1 MLSVSRP
8 PWGTTSLHWT
18 LSLGYRPVSVQQRC
32 CSGWLIQT
40 HFFGIG
46 YRKIWNT
53 KTHGFWLI
61 YFEIDVVR
69 KFFFDVSERNAGQ
82 YSQACSKSVSKG
94 PLMFHDFPCSLS
106 SAGWSS
112 WVNIPIIRAFLT
124 ARLGLRLNADQA
136 NKYWYNHHTQ
146 YAVNACTSATD
157 CSATV
162 APNMC
167 GVGVTGSPR
176 VDQMGKSIPLC
187 HVTIQCSNVWMWTS
201 SIPKMQGSITI
212 FPVTMQFWGVVWACH
227 IRHLCKVWDSSNFSN
242 NTGCWS
248 SAFFRRMH

>member
-1 MLSVSRP
+1 MLSVSHPRHHEAP
-8 PWGTTSLHWT
+8 ACTGLWA
-18 LSLGYRPVSVQQRC
+18 LGLDRFRCNKDAVQV
-32 CSGWLIQT
+32 GWHRHKI
-40 HFFGIG
+40 GIG
-46 YRKIWNT
+46 YSKIWNT

-61 YFEIDVVR
+61 DFEIDVVR

-176 VDQMGKSIPLC
+176 VDQMGKSLPLC